1 MKKPLTI
8 GAIVLVMAAPFAV
21 QALKP
26 AKGKQVESAAVT
38 WRKLST
44 SVLASGTLA
53 FQEQVQL
60 SPEVIGKVTR
70 ILVKEGDRVVPGQ
83 ELLLIDE
90 KAYRAEVEQQE
101 AAVRQQR
108 LNIEQQNI
116 ALANQKDQL
125 DRKRDLNQRGYITRP
140 QLDDAQFAYDRARLD
155 LRISQENLAQAD
167 AILRQTRE
175 RLAKTVIR
183 APLSGTVTAVDIKL
197 GETAVASQIGIPGAS
212 MMTIANTDSLMAEVN
227 VDEADMSSFNLDS
240 KVALYVSAYPDAP
253 LQGKVRSISMQPR
266 KPGEAGASAQ
276 GKTYSVKVALQQ
288 ADGILLRPGMTFR
301 AEIYAEQAGQLL
313 TVPVQ
318 AVLSNNDENAGGQEG
333 KRRAPEVLN
342 YVFVSNHG
350 IAEKRLVKLGV
361 SNDQYQAIADG
372 LRQGETVVVGPYREL
387 RHLVD
392 GDSLDHPP
400 AVPAASASQAAAATG
415 SYR

>member
-1 MKKPLTI
+1 MMKKQFII
-8 GAIVLVMAAPFAV
+8 GAIVVVLASPFAV
-21 QALKP
+21 QAFKP
-26 AKGKQVESAAVT
+26 AKGKRVESATVT
-38 WRKLST
+38 LRKLST

-70 ILVKEGDRVVPGQ
+70 ILVKEGDHVTPGQ

-108 LNIEQQNI
+108 LNIQQQDI

-125 DRKRDLNQRGYITRP
+125 DRKKDLNQRGYITKP
-140 QLDDAQFAYDRARLD
+140 QLEDAQFSYDRARLD
-155 LRISQENLAQAD
+155 LRISQENLAQAE
-167 AILRQTRE
+167 AVLRQSRE
-175 RLAKTVIR
+175 RLAKTIIR

-266 KPGEAGASAQ
+266 KPSEAGANAQ
-276 GKTYSVKVALQQ
+276 GKTYSVKVSLQQ
-288 ADGILLRPGMTFR
+288 PEGIRLRPGMTFR

-318 AVLSNNDENAGGQEG
+318 AVLSNNDENGGGQEG
-333 KRRAPEVLN
+333 SKRRAPEVVN
-342 YVFVSNHG
+342 YVFVNNG
-350 IAEKRLVKLGV
+350 GVAEKRLVKLGV
-361 SNDQYQAIADG
+361 SNDQYQAIVNG
-372 LRQGETVVVGPYREL
+372 LRQDETVVTGPYREL

-400 AVPAASASQAAAATG
+400 APPASRAAAATG
-415 SYR
+415 TYR